1 MSRRN
6 HIFVIIKKGENV
18 NYNQNKPK
26 ISKKNWGKMSAFFC
40 IEQEAMIVEVE
51 DLLCLTN
58 INFRSK
64 GGGANNRLHKVD
76 MAGLAQF

>member
-1 MSRRN
+1 
-6 HIFVIIKKGENV
+6 
-18 NYNQNKPK
+18 
-26 ISKKNWGKMSAFFC
+26 
-40 IEQEAMIVEVE
+40 MIVEVE

-76 MAGLAQF
+76 MAGLAQFWTTFMLDNIPHNSYKLDIPMKRAQLLYAILKGLSTDIGQTLS